1 MKKFLVYGYTSE
13 FDSSDLYQPIKVVS
27 SEERAKELSEEW
39 QAKKT
44 IEDVKF
50 SKKSQLQNE
59 LYVLICAIQH
69 KPLDY
74 STRPKLPV
82 DYNMSKATAKDLG
95 YTDEMWKN
103 YVKQNAEIHINI
115 KEAQKKWD
123 EDNQNIH
130 DLIRQE
136 RERITKEYVDGL
148 SPEDKVIWDYVFGT
162 LQENYTYEEVDYED

>member
-13 FDSSDLYQPIKVVS
+13 FDSSDSYQPIKVVS

-44 IEDVKF
+44 IEDGKIGRNRE
-50 SKKSQLQNE
+50 LQNE
-59 LYVLICAIQH
+59 LFVLKTAIQH

-74 STRPKLPV
+74 STRPKLPT
-82 DYNMSKATAKDLG
+82 DYNMSKAIAKDLG

-103 YVKQNAEIHINI
+103 YLKQNETILINI

-123 EDNQNIH
+123 ADNQNIH
-130 DLIRQE
+130 DLIRQD

-162 LQENYTYEEVDYED
+162 LHENYNYEEVEYED